1 MKNHSVA
8 IVCPDLDPP
17 KYGSVRIT
25 TNRVGGK
32 ADYKCD
38 DGFILVGVQWRKCQ
52 ANGKW
57 TGEAPTCKRK
67 IVIGVYS
74 RPFPILAHC
83 KSKQR

>member
-1 MKNHSVA
+1 MTLLYSAA
-8 IVCPDLDPP
+8 IVCPDLDDPQ
-17 KYGSVRIT
+17 YGSVRIT

-38 DGFILVGVQWRKCQ
+38 NGFKLVGVQWRRCQ

-67 IVIGVYS
+67 KYLFI
-74 RPFPILAHC
+74 AE
-83 KSKQR
+83 Q